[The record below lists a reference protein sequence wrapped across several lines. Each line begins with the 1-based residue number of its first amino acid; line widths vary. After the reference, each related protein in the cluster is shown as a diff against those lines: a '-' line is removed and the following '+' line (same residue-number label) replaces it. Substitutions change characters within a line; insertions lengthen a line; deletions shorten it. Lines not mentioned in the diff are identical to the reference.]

1 MKGRTITLKK
11 LGIMKKLLQLLLGM
25 TIAIPMSAQ
34 VNGRGDVLQSVATDG
49 HYDVVEVQ
57 AVEQR
62 MEVMPTRIA
71 RLGMSPKPMVATYK
85 SLVRAIG
92 DGGSQVRVATD
103 GDSLIIADLV
113 LANAVVKAGID
124 NGKLSI
130 PNWYS
135 VGRIEGVGNIAF
147 VALKMVGNTVVVDTT
162 ATAITGTVADDETI
176 TLDGMFGLFTT
187 EQEAASYYYVGKEC
201 VIQKGNATMTMNYYG
216 TDVTYAIIARR
227 HDGVMTFTNF
237 GNTGLTFDAPLTT
250 DREIAIGGK
259 TFAKVKPAAS
269 VLDFMVMGVSRYK
282 TNDDGT
288 ITPIIYNSLLKTV
301 ADGDRAVTWGLW
313 CGTNSSGVY
322 VVGPYMSGRI
332 DFTEDV
338 VYPTAPDLSGIAG
351 AGTADDPFIIATTA
365 DWLTVADNVKA
376 GNTHVGHH
384 FKLTNDLDFTGMT
397 FSPIGEATG
406 MRGTI
411 DGQNH
416 TVTVDDAVATS
427 PRGLIGRLGDDG
439 VVRNLN
445 AAGSFDFGAVTNC
458 GGIVG
463 LTGNNALIENCTN
476 YANITTAG
484 LGVGGVLGHGNSGT
498 VVRNC
503 KNLGTIHY
511 MGDNGSSWVA
521 GVVGY
526 ALGMS
531 LYDCGNEGAFTI
543 DNPTS
548 AGCIAGVV
556 SYTNYMDELSGCYN
570 TADITAGQYIS
581 GVQAYCAQTGMG
593 WVVYKGCYNTG
604 NITSTVTATNIPLG
618 GICTNVIA
626 GAQFIDCWNS
636 GNITTVGCNSAGGIA
651 GRYVGSTADTIERA
665 MTFKRCYN
673 TGDITATATANM
685 TLGGVMGF
693 GNVVAIDSCWNS
705 GAISNTQH
713 ISGGIIGQIQNRS
726 ALSAI
731 TSSYNLGSVTG
742 GNWVGGIAGNAAIDR
757 PIDNCWNAGTITA
770 KNRAGGIVGYSAY
783 GSKISRCFNVGNVVS
798 TLTAAGTG
806 NNASH
811 SIGGIAGHYAGY
823 ITDSY
828 NAGQLEGKSRVGGI
842 MGAPYRNAAQ
852 DNPNHVHHLDG
863 CYNVGEMQSALP
875 DSLGHIVG
883 VHMRDNGSV
892 WREHGYILGDTL
904 AQAVDTLENCFY
916 LNSINTDAISE
927 PEVHQTGCTAAELC
941 QTTISDSYTSPG
953 DYCYPI
959 LTSQKENPYALL
971 YAAAVVPAEVD
982 AKTGIITTDFHVGAP
997 ASVTWTSSYDG
1008 LTISG
1013 TEASF
1018 TSDAF
1023 EGDITLTATIA
1034 LPWQSVAGY
1043 TNAEASSQN
1052 NVKPLKRDIIVR
1064 VNKPMTTAIDDI
1076 ITSKVG
1082 QPAEYYNLQGMRVVH
1097 PESYHGILICI
1108 TPGSDGTRT
1117 GKTLVK

>member
-1 MKGRTITLKK
+1 
-11 LGIMKKLLQLLLGM
+11 MKKLLQLLLGM

-34 VNGRGDVLQSVATDG
+34 VNGQGDVLQSVATDG

-147 VALKMVGNTVVVDTT
+147 VALKMVDNTVVVDTT
-162 ATAITGTVADDETI
+162 ATAITGTIADDETI
-176 TLDGMFGLFTT
+176 ALDGMFGLFTT

-216 TDVTYAIIARR
+216 TDVKYAIIARQ
-227 HDGVMTFTNF
+227 HDGVMTITNF

-313 CGTNSSGVY
+313 CGTNSSGAY

-338 VYPTAPDLSGIAG
+338 AYPTAPDLTGMEG
-351 AGTADDPFIIATTA
+351 TGTADDPFIIATTA

-376 GNTHVGHH
+376 GNTHVGHF
-384 FKLTNDLDFTGMT
+384 FKLTNDLDFSGMT
-397 FSPIGEATG
+397 FVPIGEATG

-411 DGQNH
+411 DGQKH
-416 TVTVDDAVATS
+416 TVTVNDAVATS
-427 PRGLIGRLGDDG
+427 PRGLIGRLGDEG

-556 SYTNYMDELSGCYN
+556 SYTHYMDELSGCYN

-581 GVQAYCAQTGMG
+581 GVQAYCAQTGLG

-604 NITSTVTATNIPLG
+604 NITSTITSTNIPLG
-618 GICTNVIA
+618 GICTNVVA
-626 GAQFIDCWNS
+626 GAQFVDCWNS
-636 GNITTVGCNSAGGIA
+636 GAITTVGCNSAGGIA

-693 GNVVAIDSCWNS
+693 GNVVLIDSCWNS
-705 GAISNTQH
+705 GAISNTQY

-783 GSKISRCFNVGNVVS
+783 GSKISRCFNVGDVVS

-941 QTTISDSYTSPG
+941 QTQVSGSFSSPG

-982 AKTGIITTDFHVGAP
+982 AQTGIITTDFHVGAP

-1043 TNAEASSQN
+1043 TKAEASSQN